1 MILQQ
6 QQSTLE
12 INEALINDC
21 LSALRAIE
29 MKMSLFSGVAVV
41 TGAAS
46 GIGRQVAISF
56 AREGCKR
63 IALLDRDEDGALETA
78 RMCREANGETRTF
91 VMEIDN
97 RNDEDVS
104 ACMENVVEEWG
115 RIDYAVNCAEFDEIT
130 TTNYRGTWLCSRA
143 ELTHMIKQ
151 EPMKTH
157 DGRPGNRGVI
167 VNVASNLSLVSRP
180 ETPAYSASKA
190 AILSMTR
197 SDAVD
202 YAKYNIR
209 VNCVCPGVI
218 DTPMTSE
225 VTPDDPIIAVAP
237 MKRKGTPQEVAD
249 AVLFLCSSKAT
260 FIQGASLSV
269 DGGYVIN

>member
-1 MILQQ
+1 M
-6 QQSTLE
+6 
-12 INEALINDC
+12 
-21 LSALRAIE
+21 RV
-29 MKMSLFSGVAVV
+29 SLFSGVAVV
-41 TGAAS
+41 TGGAS

-78 RMCREANGETRTF
+78 RMCREANGETRTY
-91 VMEIDN
+91 VMEVDN
-97 RNDEDVS
+97 RNEEEVS
-104 ACMENVVEEWG
+104 ACMDNVVEEWG
-115 RIDYAVNCAEFDEIT
+115 RIDYAVNCAGMFGPLAPSHLLTAAEFDDIT
-130 TTNYRGTWLCSRA
+130 AINYRGTWLCSRA

-151 EPMKTH
+151 EPMTTH

-167 VNVASNLSLVSRP
+167 VNVASNLSLVSRS

-209 VNCVCPGVI
+209 VNCVCPGII
-218 DTPMTSE
+218 DTPMTSG

-237 MKRKGTPQEVAD
+237 MKRMGTPQEVAD

-260 FIQGASLSV
+260 FIQGASLCV